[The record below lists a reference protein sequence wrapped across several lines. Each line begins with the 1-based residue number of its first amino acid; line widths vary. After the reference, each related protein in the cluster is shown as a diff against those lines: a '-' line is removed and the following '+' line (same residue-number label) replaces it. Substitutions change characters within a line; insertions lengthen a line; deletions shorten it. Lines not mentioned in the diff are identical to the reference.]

1 MNIKIS
7 SKLLKRLKKIRKLI
21 KRNKTDGKV
30 FKKFKKKCKTIPG
43 LIEQIIQN
51 EVGPWEWR
59 YDDKARKIRRE
70 KFLKLKKKKRKK

>member
-7 SKLLKRLKKIRKLI
+7 SKLLKRLKKVRKLI
-21 KRNKTDGKV
+21 KRNKTNGKV

-43 LIEQIIQN
+43 LVQQIVQN
-51 EVGPWEWR
+51 EVGQWEWR

-70 KFLKLKKKKRKK
+70 KILKLKKSIN

>member
-7 SKLLKRLKKIRKLI
+7 SKLLKRLKKVRKII

-43 LIEQIIQN
+43 LVEQIVLDQ
-51 EVGPWEWR
+51 VVAWEWR
-59 YDDKARKIRRE
+59 YDDKARKIRR
-70 KFLKLKKKKRKK
+70 KKILKLKKKKKKK